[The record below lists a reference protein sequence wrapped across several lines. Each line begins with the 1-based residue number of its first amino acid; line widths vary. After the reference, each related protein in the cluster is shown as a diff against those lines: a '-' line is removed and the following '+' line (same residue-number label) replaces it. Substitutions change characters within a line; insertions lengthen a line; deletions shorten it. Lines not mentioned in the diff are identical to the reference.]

1 MEKKMREE
9 IIIYGMLYITFLL
22 WNYQISYIKDMRKM
36 MDILCHVSYII
47 LLSQNIHTFIL
58 RASMAIMNLILQSSP
73 NEKSPQ
79 VAEMVTI
86 GIFVMAG
93 SINYFI
99 SDFYLQKMDKAI
111 KKNSFSWAV
120 VFPIIKFDEWDK

>member
-99 SDFYLQKMDKAI
+99 SDFYLQKMEKAI
-111 KKNSFSWAV
+111 KKNSFS
-120 VFPIIKFDEWDK
+120 

>member
-86 GIFVMAG
+86 GILVMAG